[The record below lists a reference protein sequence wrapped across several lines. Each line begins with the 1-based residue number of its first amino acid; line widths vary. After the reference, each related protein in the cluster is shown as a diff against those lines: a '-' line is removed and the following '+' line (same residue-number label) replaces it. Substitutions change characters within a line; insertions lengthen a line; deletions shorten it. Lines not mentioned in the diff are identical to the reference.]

1 MFPFG
6 VYFDGEADELPLLF
20 DKDFLELLNP
30 LVFLPNLDTELMF
43 DFTVKWL
50 PWFTVT
56 VLPKSG
62 ISKFLS

>member
-43 DFTVKWL
+43 DFTVK
-50 PWFTVT
+50 
-56 VLPKSG
+56 
-62 ISKFLS
+62 